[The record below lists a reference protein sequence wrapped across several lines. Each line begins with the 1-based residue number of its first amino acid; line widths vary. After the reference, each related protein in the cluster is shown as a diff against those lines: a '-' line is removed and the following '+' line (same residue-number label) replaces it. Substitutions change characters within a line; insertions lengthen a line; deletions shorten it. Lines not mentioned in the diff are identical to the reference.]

1 MHDCIATYFN
11 AWATQNSM
19 LCAEIFSPTAKYIV
33 KPFEEE
39 YHGID
44 KIIEYWNTNP
54 VKQINPNPVIIE
66 CFSNSDKTKWFCEFE
81 NKFYTVCDNQQIK
94 ITKGMI
100 LFIIDPAINKIKELR
115 EFYRSRVVSS
125 LTI

>member
-11 AWATQNSM
+11 SWATQNSM
-19 LCAEIFSPTAKYIV
+19 FCSEIFSHDAKYIV

-39 YHGID
+39 YNGID

-66 CFSNSDKTKWFCEFE
+66 CFSNEDKSKWFCEFE
-81 NKFYTVCDNQQIK
+81 NKFTINYEEVK

-100 LFIIDPAINKIKELR
+100 LFIIDPITNKIKELR
-115 EFYRSRVVSS
+115 EFYRSRIIS
-125 LTI
+125 IIN